1 MKVDCTYGN
10 KRPLNAKR
18 IVEVFIA
25 SECVGGSTGLSYRKR
40 VLASTRQAVRDRL
53 LFRNLE
59 DRGFQTAALS
69 ASSGEA
75 VRLFARTVERGMDK
89 VETTLF
95 RQAAAVIG
103 ARQKSG
109 EVQSVLQQV
118 VRAAESWRAASLEGL
133 GRE

>member
-1 MKVDCTYGN
+1 M
-10 KRPLNAKR
+10 
-18 IVEVFIA
+18 
-25 SECVGGSTGLSYRKR
+25 
-40 VLASTRQAVRDRL
+40 
-53 LFRNLE
+53 
-59 DRGFQTAALS
+59 LS

-75 VRLFARTVERGMDK
+75 VRLFARTIERGMDK

-118 VRAAESWRAASLEGL
+118 VRAAGLEGL
-133 GRE
+133 ARE